1 VPCQRDLRSIQFF
14 IFIKGGGVPKTRIHK
29 SVLVK
34 LQKTLKTDD
43 AIGQKFGIS
52 RQAVHQ
58 MRKKYGIPSNL
69 AKNGQRNERI
79 FALYKKGATG
89 MTIAK
94 KFDLSVS
101 QTYRIIENAKVKKPA
116 KKGK

>member
-1 VPCQRDLRSIQFF
+1 M
-14 IFIKGGGVPKTRIHK
+14 PKARINK
-29 SVLVK
+29 SELLK

-43 AIGQKFGIS
+43 AIGKKFGIT

-69 AKNGQRNERI
+69 AKNEQRNDKI
-79 FALYKKGATG
+79 FALYNKGATG
-89 MTIAK
+89 MVIAK
-94 KFDLSVS
+94 KFGLSVS

-116 KKGK
+116 KKRKR

>member
-1 VPCQRDLRSIQFF
+1 M
-14 IFIKGGGVPKTRIHK
+14 PKARISK
-29 SVLVK
+29 SELIK

-43 AIGQKFGIS
+43 AIGQKFSIT

-69 AKNGQRNERI
+69 AKNEQRNEKI

-89 MTIAK
+89 MDIAK

-101 QTYRIIENAKVKKPA
+101 QTYRIIENSKVKKPA
-116 KKGK
+116 KKGKR

>member
-1 VPCQRDLRSIQFF
+1 M
-14 IFIKGGGVPKTRIHK
+14 PKARISK
-29 SVLVK
+29 TELIK

-43 AIGQKFGIS
+43 AIGQKFGIT

-69 AKNGQRNERI
+69 AKNDQRNAKI
-79 FALYKKGATG
+79 LSQYKNGATG
-89 MTIAK
+89 MAIAK

-101 QTYRIIENAKVKKPA
+101 QTYRILETLKSKRKR
-116 KKGK
+116 